1 MAAEPG
7 KPVALFEYVYL
18 LHEREFLNS
27 GRPLYK
33 IGRTSQSPNDRF
45 DDYPKGSCVVFYLR
59 VSDSKAT
66 EKAIKAAFKIKFKQD
81 RDIGQEYFEGDV
93 NEMIQSLFFIATKM
107 DSVLDENEKLKLSL
121 AEAEKKWSD
130 ARDASKEIVSR
141 FAAELK
147 DVLDLDPFAISG
159 GGHPKTKKKKEEVVV
174 AKEGEGGDTT
184 ETKTAK
190 PKTIKKKV
198 EEGGETGEVK
208 VVVK

>member
-7 KPVALFEYVYL
+7 KPIALFEYVYL

-27 GRPLYK
+27 GRQLYK

-59 VSDSKAT
+59 VPDSKAT

-93 NEMIQSLFFIATKM
+93 NEMIQTLFFIATKM
-107 DSVLDENEKLKLSL
+107 DSVVEENEKLKLSL
-121 AEAEKKWSD
+121 AEMEKKWID
-130 ARDASKEIVSR
+130 ARDASKEILSR
-141 FAAELK
+141 FTAELK
-147 DVLDLDPFAISG
+147 DVLD
-159 GGHPKTKKKKEEVVV
+159 PKTKKKKEEITIV
-174 AKEGEGGDTT
+174 KEGEGGETS
-184 ETKTAK
+184 ETKTSK
-190 PKTIKKKV
+190 MKTAKKKV

>member
-7 KPVALFEYVYL
+7 KPNSFFEYVYL

-59 VSDSKAT
+59 VPDSKAT
-66 EKAIKAAFKIKFKQD
+66 EKAIKAAFKLKFKQD

-93 NEMIQSLFFIATKM
+93 NDMIQSLFFIASKI
-107 DSVLDENEKLKLSL
+107 DSVFDENEKLKQSL

-130 ARDASKEIVSR
+130 IRDASKDLLSR
-141 FAAELK
+141 FSTELK
-147 DVLDLDPFAISG
+147 DTLDP
-159 GGHPKTKKKKEEVVV
+159 PKTKKKQVQV
-174 AKEGEGGDTT
+174 EGETAETGSTLDT
-184 ETKTAK
+184 KVVK
-190 PKTIKKKV
+190 PKTTKKKV
-198 EEGGETGEVK
+198 EEGEAV

>member
-7 KPVALFEYVYL
+7 KPNSFFEYVYL

-27 GRPLYK
+27 GRQLYK

-59 VSDSKAT
+59 VPDSKAT
-66 EKAIKAAFKIKFKQD
+66 EKAIKAAFKLKFKQD

-93 NEMIQSLFFIATKM
+93 NEMIQSLFFISTKI
-107 DSVLDENEKLKLSL
+107 DSVFDENEKLKQSL

-130 ARDASKEIVSR
+130 IRDASKDLLSR
-141 FAAELK
+141 FATELK
-147 DVLDLDPFAISG
+147 DTLDLDSFAISG
-159 GGHPKTKKKKEEVVV
+159 GGHPPKAKKKQVQVEGETAETGTTLDAKAIKTK
-174 AKEGEGGDTT
+174 TT
-184 ETKTAK
+184 
-190 PKTIKKKV
+190 KKKV
-198 EEGGETGEVK
+198 EEGEAV